1 MSLESASDL
10 NEKMNILK
18 QSITLLEKSNEKLL
32 ENSSVIDEQYNKNLS
47 KVIQRIETILSTF
60 SKNKNIKSNHQLSK
74 IETIM
79 HNLDELDTLIQP
91 FNQDNSSLI
100 NQSNTK
106 DTSKLEINITDIE
119 VNNIVI
125 FFPTPEGEYAAFNIA
140 KPYHFLSDETKEVIK
155 LNNDRLFNGQ
165 FVLGKIILKEKI
177 QSETDIT
184 KYDVKAGEFYYL
196 VSLTSVTSLY
206 DQYSYFS

>member
-1 MSLESASDL
+1 MFFISIEINTIRRSISNNPSFLETQEFNNDLNNSAISIKSQNNMSLESASDL

-18 QSITLLEKSNEKLL
+18 QNITLLERSNEKLL

-60 SKNKNIKSNHQLSK
+60 SKNKDNKSNHQLSK

-91 FNQDNSSLI
+91 FNQDNSALI
-100 NQSNTK
+100 NQPDTK
-106 DTSKLEINITDIE
+106 VTSTLEINITDIE

-140 KPYHFLSDETKEVIK
+140 KPYHFLSD
-155 LNNDRLFNGQ
+155 
-165 FVLGKIILKEKI
+165 
-177 QSETDIT
+177 
-184 KYDVKAGEFYYL
+184 
-196 VSLTSVTSLY
+196 
-206 DQYSYFS
+206 